1 MLACACAYECNRF
14 CVSACAVWCSEDE
27 SGACHALTGSV
38 INYSFLLV
46 HAQTHY
52 EDPVRLSRFTTA
64 WSSGYQ
70 TSGRVLRT
78 HCSTLPGYGC
88 TKGGRAVEESLLGH
102 YK

>member
-14 CVSACAVWCSEDE
+14 CVSACAVWCHEDE

-52 EDPVRLSRFTTA
+52 EDPVRLSRLQQLGAVGTKHQGECFVPTA
-64 WSSGYQ
+64 QPFLDMDAQREVGQ
-70 TSGRVLRT
+70 
-78 HCSTLPGYGC
+78 
-88 TKGGRAVEESLLGH
+88 
-102 YK
+102 